1 MSDEKMREAFEAW
14 AWENRDPHFP
24 DFSKDESGD
33 KMYWGRVTEIA
44 WQAWQA
50 AQRQGGEAV
59 AYAVI
64 DDDEIIEV
72 QESKGDAEYLAQ
84 QEGGRVVP
92 LYGKSTSQPAVPEG
106 WKLVP
111 VEPTKKMREAFHAAD
126 DEYQSAKFDV
136 ESPDH
141 HWTALLEAAPEPQ
154 EDV

>member
-1 MSDEKMREAFEAW
+1 MSDEKMKEAIQLLKDYRGEIGGAEWTLDDEERETAKQIEEVVASL
-14 AWENRDPHFP
+14 E
-24 DFSKDESGD
+24 
-33 KMYWGRVTEIA
+33 
-44 WQAWQA
+44 QA

-84 QEGGRVVP
+84 QEGGKVVP
-92 LYGKSTSQPAVPEG
+92 LYGKSTPQPAVAEG

-111 VEPTKKMREAFHAAD
+111 IEPTKEMREAFHAAD

-141 HWTALLEAAPEPQ
+141 HWTALLEAAPEPP